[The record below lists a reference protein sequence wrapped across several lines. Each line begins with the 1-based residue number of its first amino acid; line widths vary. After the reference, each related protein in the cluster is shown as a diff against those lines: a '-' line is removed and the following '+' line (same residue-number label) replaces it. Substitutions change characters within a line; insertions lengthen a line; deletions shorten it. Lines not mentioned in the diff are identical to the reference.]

1 MNISFITR
9 FRRHLATIP
18 FVIVLL
24 LPIGGTAI
32 YVARHN
38 DYDPAETS
46 IQPIQMSR
54 GVEEI
59 CDDPEPLAVNV
70 GACLHPEQGA
80 E

>member
-18 FVIVLL
+18 FIIVLL
-24 LPIGGTAI
+24 LPIGVTAI
-32 YVARHN
+32 YVARHTES
-38 DYDPAETS
+38 AETS
-46 IQPIQMSR
+46 IQPIQVGR
-54 GVEEI
+54 GVEEN
-59 CDDPEPLAVNV
+59 CDDPEHLAVNV